1 MLFVKYHRWAR
12 ITPLQ
17 FAVEFVRYKE
27 ASFTQNTRQSVLP
40 LSSDNRTDFVSEIFL
55 SCFTSI

>member
-1 MLFVKYHRWAR
+1 MLFVKYHRGAR

-17 FAVEFVRYKE
+17 LAVEFVRYKE
-27 ASFTQNTRQSVLP
+27 ALFIQNTRPSVLP
-40 LSSDNRTDFVSEIFL
+40 LSSDNRTDFVSESFL